1 MDCSSRG
8 SSVHGDSPGKNT
20 GMDCHALLLGDLPNP
35 EGIEPRS
42 PALQMDCLPS
52 ETPGKS
58 KNTEVGSQSLLQGI
72 LGHAYLPKSL
82 PTTLLLRTTISKYHG
97 KERNWIFIL
106 WLHHKAEFCRRET
119 TTQFLLLL
127 LLLLLSHFSL
137 WSQLWV
143 SEQVADSNDIIP
155 NCIYSKC
162 HLCQDYWACSIL
174 SIKIYFLIID
184 SYNH

>member
-1 MDCSSRG
+1 MDCSSPG

-20 GMDCHALLLGDLPNP
+20 GMDCHAFLLGDLPNP
-35 EGIEPRS
+35 KGIEPRS
-42 PALQMDCLPS
+42 PALQMDSLPS
-52 ETPGKS
+52 EPPGKS
-58 KNTEVGSQSLLQGI
+58 KNTGVDSQSLLQGI

-82 PTTLLLRTTISKYHG
+82 PTTLFLRTTISKYHG
-97 KERNWIFIL
+97 KDRNWIFIL

-119 TTQFLLLL
+119 TTQFLLLQ
-127 LLLLLSHFSL
+127 LLLLLSRFSL

-162 HLCQDYWACSIL
+162 HLCQDYWAWSVL
-174 SIKIYFLIID
+174 SIKIYFLITD